1 MPLQTMENTVTEEE
15 NAAPPLRRGRWS
27 GVKRRWDYLLQN
39 AFVASSLAAVVLGIA
54 LGLFLKFYI
63 NLSDHDQLYIIFP
76 GEVLQRILQ
85 VVSIPLIIT
94 SVITS
99 CSGLKG
105 GKVAVRASAYF
116 VSTTLLSMTLG
127 LILVLTIKPG
137 LDAVGKDDTEDEEL
151 FSIVIAIL
159 DIAWNISPENLM
171 VACYRQDKTERVE
184 FEIEADEQRFS
195 LETNATRVRIEHHGV
210 EGTNILG
217 LIVWSLVFGLALNKM
232 GKRGEIFLEALTV
245 FNEVTKNAVKGI
257 LSYLP
262 LGVLFMV
269 TGIVVEVDDWEITFK
284 LGKFIGVVVFGLVI
298 HGTLVLPLIYF
309 LFVRRNPYAVIKGFF
324 PALKT
329 AFVVSSSS
337 ATLPLTFQCCEERL
351 KVDKRISRFM
361 LPIATNINMDGTFI
375 YEVVAAVFIAQLNHI
390 DLQLNQWIT
399 IADRCNTVINV
410 LGDCI
415 GVALIDQVSKG
426 DLEDIGEQGQ
436 EIKRGHDSDA
446 EAQTPD
452 KIQVHIS

>member
-1 MPLQTMENTVTEEE
+1 ML
-15 NAAPPLRRGRWS
+15 S
-27 GVKRRWDYLLQN
+27 
-39 AFVASSLAAVVLGIA
+39 FLG
-54 LGLFLKFYI
+54 
-63 NLSDHDQLYIIFP
+63 
-76 GEVLQRILQ
+76 
-85 VVSIPLIIT
+85 
-94 SVITS
+94 